1 MLKNSW
7 QTIPNWIAIAFL
19 VVSFAGFVDAA
30 YLTVEHFQGNAP
42 NCGEYSGCETV
53 TTSEYSKI
61 AGVPVALLGV
71 FYYLTMLALAV
82 TFLDRRDKRVL
93 RLASW
98 LSIAGLVASVV
109 FVALQLFVIEAV
121 CLYCMGSALTS
132 TLLFILGM
140 IVLQKT
146 PRGEAER
153 SS

>member
-1 MLKNSW
+1 M
-7 QTIPNWIAIAFL
+7 
-19 VVSFAGFVDAA
+19 
-30 YLTVEHFQGNAP
+30 
-42 NCGEYSGCETV
+42 
-53 TTSEYSKI
+53 
-61 AGVPVALLGV
+61 ALLGV